1 MRFTSKCILLAIALA
16 YGGTAVSAAPVGK
29 SSLAARSAAYG
40 LASEDINAREID
52 DLELFVRE
60 PLSIFGS
67 SSQTGAGLPVSPFN
81 LLKKFKPSNKFFS
94 LNRVNWWKP

>member
-16 YGGTAVSAAPVGK
+16 YHGGTAVSAAPVGK

-60 PLSIFGS
+60 PLSIFGFNTPS
-67 SSQTGAGLPVSPFN
+67 SATPSQTGGSLPVSPFD
-81 LLKKFKPSNKFFS
+81 LLKN
-94 LNRVNWWKP
+94 LNRLTKCFP

>member
-29 SSLAARSAAYG
+29 SSLAARSAEYE
-40 LASEDINAREID
+40 LASEDINHDAREID

-60 PLSIFGS
+60 PLSIFGFNTPS
-67 SSQTGAGLPVSPFN
+67 SATPSQTGGSLPVSPFD
-81 LLKKFKPSNKFFS
+81 LLKN
-94 LNRVNWWKP
+94 LNRLTKCFP

>member
-16 YGGTAVSAAPVGK
+16 YHGGTAVSAAPVGK

-60 PLSIFGS
+60 PLSIFGFNTLS
-67 SSQTGAGLPVSPFN
+67 STTPSQTGGSLPVSPFD
-81 LLKKFKPSNKFFS
+81 LLKN
-94 LNRVNWWKP
+94 LNRLTKCFP